1 MSKRLNLRE
10 FQQNLS
16 NRIHAKDRT
25 AERITTL
32 GVQIAGQHWLVEM
45 TDISEVLPLPP
56 LTYVPLSKPW
66 FRGVANVRGSLYC
79 IADMAAYLGM
89 GDTVADAAN
98 RVLLVAER
106 HEFNAALLVQ
116 RVLGLR
122 DAKAW
127 QQSNVEGQ
135 IEYRDEQGVLWRKLD
150 VVGLLGQ
157 SEFLQIGV

>member
-25 AERITTL
+25 AARITTL

-56 LTYVPLSKPW
+56 LTPVPLSKLW

-79 IADMAAYLGM
+79 IADMADYLGL
-89 GDTVADAAN
+89 GTTVNDAAN
-98 RVLLVAER
+98 RILLVAEK
-106 HEFNAALLVQ
+106 HEFNAALLVE

-122 DAKAW
+122 DATVW
-127 QQSNVEGQ
+127 QQSGNEGQ
-135 IEYRDEQGVLWRKLD
+135 SEYRDEQGILWRKLD
-150 VVGLLGQ
+150 VIGLLGQ
-157 SEFLQIGV
+157 SEFLQASV

>member
-16 NRIHAKDRT
+16 NRIHAKNST
-25 AERITTL
+25 AGRISTL
-32 GVQIAGQHWLVEM
+32 GVQIAGQYWLVEM

-66 FRGVANVRGSLYC
+66 LRGVANVRGSLYC
-79 IADMAAYLGM
+79 IADMAGYLGM
-89 GDTVADAAN
+89 EATVHDGAN
-98 RVLLVAER
+98 RILLVAER
-106 HEFNAALLVQ
+106 HEFNAALLVE

-122 DAKAW
+122 DATAW
-127 QQSNVEGQ
+127 LQSGNEGRP
-135 IEYRDEQGVLWRKLD
+135 EYRDEQGILWRKLD

-157 SEFLQIGV
+157 PEFLQIGV